1 MTLQKTDDDY
11 MSCMAI
17 CSLTI
22 SDALLRDA
30 AGKTQVLHIPV

>member
-11 MSCMAI
+11 MSSMAI
-17 CSLTI
+17 CSPTI

-30 AGKTQVLHIPV
+30 AGKTQVLPV